1 MGGSFFG
8 ATSSGSELMTSTS
21 ASVILSAAC
30 LTSAGPA
37 ALLAGDVGVYAS
49 MSEGGRLFC
58 CALML
63 LGRLEVFSFL
73 FMIQTLFSRWEGR
86 W

>member
-1 MGGSFFG
+1 MQLLLKAYRLQGLYGP
-8 ATSSGSELMTSTS
+8 
-21 ASVILSAAC
+21 
-30 LTSAGPA
+30 PA
-37 ALLAGDVGVYAS
+37 ALLAGDVGVYAT
-49 MSEGGRLFC
+49 MGEGWRLFC

-73 FMIQTLFSRWEGR
+73 FVIQTLASRWEGR